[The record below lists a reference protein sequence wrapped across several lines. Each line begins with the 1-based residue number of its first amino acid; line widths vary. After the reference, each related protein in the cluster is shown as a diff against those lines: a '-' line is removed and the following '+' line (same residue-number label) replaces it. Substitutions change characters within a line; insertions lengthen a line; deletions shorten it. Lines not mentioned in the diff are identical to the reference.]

1 MDNFERNGEMRVI
14 AGSARRVQLKTP
26 EGMETRPTT
35 DRIKETLFNMLQPY
49 LCDCHFLDLFSGS
62 GAIGIEALSRGALQ
76 AVFVEMGQEP
86 LRCIRNNL
94 KNTKLEGQAKI
105 ISVDVMSALQQ
116 LEQQG
121 EQFHI
126 IFMDP
131 PYRMEW
137 ERKVLEVLV
146 QSKIADKDTLI
157 IFEASLDT
165 DLSYIEDMGY
175 TIHKIKKY
183 KTNMHVFLYK
193 DV

>member
-1 MDNFERNGEMRVI
+1 MRVI
-14 AGSARRVQLKTP
+14 AGSARRVQLQTP
-26 EGMETRPTT
+26 AGMETRPTT

-62 GAIGIEALSRGALQ
+62 GAIGIEALSRGAKQ

-86 LRCIRNNL
+86 LRCIKNNL

-105 ISVDVMSALQQ
+105 LAMDVMSALQQ
-116 LEQQG
+116 LNQQG
-121 EQFHI
+121 ETFDI

-137 ERKVLEVLV
+137 ERKVLEFLL
-146 QSKIADKDTLI
+146 QSKIVYEDTLI

-175 TIHKIKKY
+175 TIQKIKKY